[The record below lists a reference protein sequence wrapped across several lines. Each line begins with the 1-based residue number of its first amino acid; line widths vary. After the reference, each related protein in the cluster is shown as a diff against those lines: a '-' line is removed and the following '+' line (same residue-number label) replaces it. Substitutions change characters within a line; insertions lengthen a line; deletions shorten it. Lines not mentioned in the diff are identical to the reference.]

1 MKRGILWHQLRKIGV
16 KYHIF
21 AYRRIEN
28 AARASRN
35 GCMRTKMRKRRARC
49 AKWRH
54 AAYGRGQRQRT
65 LAEEKQKPDI

>member
-35 GCMRTKMRKRRARC
+35 GCMRTKMRESDARD
-49 AKWRH
+49 APSDDMLLM
-54 AAYGRGQRQRT
+54 AAVKDNVRLRKKSKSPT
-65 LAEEKQKPDI
+65 